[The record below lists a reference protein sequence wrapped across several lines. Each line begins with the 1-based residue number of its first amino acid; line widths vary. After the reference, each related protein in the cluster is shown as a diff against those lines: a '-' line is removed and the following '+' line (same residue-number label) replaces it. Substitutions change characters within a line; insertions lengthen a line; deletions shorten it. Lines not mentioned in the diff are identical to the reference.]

1 MKNLFKKSKN
11 NQKFIF
17 CIFTPKENTEALI
30 KKYKYLISECINR
43 YGRFTIFV
51 FKKKQKIFTIQS
63 FPKNKV
69 DKVDIIYIDK
79 KHDFLDYINNKTLF
93 AIDEISRDL
102 RYFNIRRLINKEN
115 IKLIYIMNIGFIP
128 NTTYSQN
135 KEISFKNKIYLIK
148 KFLIKFFCRVLII
161 LDIYPKT
168 QFYFE
173 SNEKVVKKYNRSFIR
188 KLIFKN
194 PSLKFLAN
202 YFFIEKINSNSY
214 ERFLDYRRVRPK
226 NRILFIDGNF
236 EHKDILYREN
246 NKIKKNKAKYFKA
259 LDSYLTFLGKILKK
273 KIYISLHPSSNI
285 SEYRKFFKF
294 FNISKGNTFENIYNS
309 SLIIFHES
317 SAVMDAMIAKKNII
331 SFKTKLLGNYYSN
344 RINLY
349 INRCNFFSIDIDNPI
364 EKNQLTKNLILK
376 KIKQNKNKSN
386 YYISHNLLS
395 DKQIKPSNKIL
406 NKIEYFMKKINR

>member
-135 KEISFKNKIYLIK
+135 KEISFKNATAQDESKSKFWDPIPRNLEK
-148 KFLIKFFCRVLII
+148 KSIQKA
-161 LDIYPKT
+161 
-168 QFYFE
+168 
-173 SNEKVVKKYNRSFIR
+173 NEHNYKYQRN
-188 KLIFKN
+188 
-194 PSLKFLAN
+194 
-202 YFFIEKINSNSY
+202 
-214 ERFLDYRRVRPK
+214 
-226 NRILFIDGNF
+226 
-236 EHKDILYREN
+236 
-246 NKIKKNKAKYFKA
+246 
-259 LDSYLTFLGKILKK
+259 
-273 KIYISLHPSSNI
+273 
-285 SEYRKFFKF
+285 
-294 FNISKGNTFENIYNS
+294 
-309 SLIIFHES
+309 
-317 SAVMDAMIAKKNII
+317 
-331 SFKTKLLGNYYSN
+331 
-344 RINLY
+344 
-349 INRCNFFSIDIDNPI
+349 
-364 EKNQLTKNLILK
+364 
-376 KIKQNKNKSN
+376 
-386 YYISHNLLS
+386 
-395 DKQIKPSNKIL
+395 
-406 NKIEYFMKKINR
+406 